1 MFYTTKE
8 QEQEDPA
15 EVVTKELK
23 VKCHGHNDSNTVVL
37 RTQVCVEHVI
47 TDDSPM
53 AHLLSMSRE
62 EVQQY
67 PAEISV
73 VVQGRVY
80 GGRSCYSQ
88 SMMRMCDIN
97 FDHRYVPWKHV
108 CIDSTRKMIFILQ
121 RKCFYLAV

>member
-23 VKCHGHNDSNTVVL
+23 VKCNGHNDSNTVVL
-37 RTQVCVEHVI
+37 RTPVCVEHVI

-67 PAEISV
+67 PAERSV
-73 VVQGRVY
+73 VVQGCVC
-80 GGRSCYSQ
+80 GGRYCYSQ

-97 FDHRYVPWKHV
+97 FDHRYVLWKHV

-121 RKCFYLAV
+121 RKCSYLAV

>member
-8 QEQEDPA
+8 QEREDPA

-23 VKCHGHNDSNTVVL
+23 VKCHVHNNNNAVVL
-37 RTQVCVEHVI
+37 RTPVCVEHVI
-47 TDDSPM
+47 ADDSPM

-62 EVQQY
+62 ELQQY

-88 SMMRMCDIN
+88 SMMRMCDIK
-97 FDHRYVPWKHV
+97 FDYRCVPWKHA
-108 CIDSTRKMIFILQ
+108 CINHSTRNM
-121 RKCFYLAV
+121 A